1 VELIKIK
8 EKKWVIG
15 LILLFILY
23 FLVNSYVLHK
33 DNFSPVCDSANTI
46 LSAFRAASSITS
58 SHIVDLHSIS
68 HDMSPLLSFLLMLN
82 ILVFGG
88 NIDILMHTNLLFLVI
103 LMYSLYNLGKRIGDK
118 SLGFAAVVVCLSFP
132 AVFGMSRIM
141 WHEFPLM
148 CIMTLSYYLL
158 FKTDYFKNTKYSF
171 LWALTIACGF
181 LIKFTLPIY
190 IFVPVLIYIIK
201 SFLEKG
207 NRKQLVTRLLLC
219 FLIVLSITGWWVLL
233 HANVLIKSRWDMVL
247 GVPVNLFDRIRD
259 AYLFLCCR
267 CVYPPFFLL
276 FIVSFPLLLRKP
288 MFEKSII
295 MIGTFVPIAIFLIA
309 PHASG
314 FGSSRYFVPI
324 LPLIALSIANLIFL
338 FTSKFSR
345 CFVLLVLIIL
355 CAVQFL
361 FLNMGI
367 VKPIIIPE
375 DVLNDTVEAIIAQG
389 KIVPYIS
396 KIDPNEILDILN
408 TRKTQKEISILF
420 LGDFTY
426 VDTSMQI
433 QALKKGYQLSLFT
446 PVQQIKG
453 GSQQSVLDDPKL
465 LDNAEF
471 IFVVEND
478 KYSAEYLHDIHGEY
492 CIPYIIAS
500 FNQKRDNYTNIANF
514 TGKADAKIAL
524 FQKNP
529 VD

>member
-1 VELIKIK
+1 MGLIKIK

-15 LILLFILY
+15 FILLFILY
-23 FLVNSYVLHK
+23 FFANSYVLYK
-33 DNFSPVCDSANTI
+33 DNFSPLCDSANTI
-46 LSAFRAASSITS
+46 LSAFRAASSVTS
-58 SHIVDLHSIS
+58 SHIVDLRSIA

-118 SLGFAAVVVCLSFP
+118 SLGFVAVVVCLSFP

-171 LWALTIACGF
+171 LWALTISCGF
-181 LIKFTLPIY
+181 LIKFTFPIY
-190 IFVPVLIYIIK
+190 IFVPVLIYVIK
-201 SFLEKG
+201 SFLERD
-207 NRKQLVTRLLLC
+207 NRKQLVSRLLSC
-219 FLIVLSITGWWVLL
+219 FLIVLSITGWWY
-233 HANVLIKSRWDMVL
+233 AKWL
-247 GVPVNLFDRIRD
+247 GQVINLRMTEVATGSSQLFCN
-259 AYLFLCCR
+259 ASYLYNFLCNSSIY
-267 CVYPPFFLL
+267 VPFFLL

-288 MFEKSII
+288 TFEKSII
-295 MIGTFVPIAIFLIA
+295 MLGIFVPIAIFLIA

-314 FGSSRYFVPI
+314 FDSSRYFIPI
-324 LPLIALSIANLIFL
+324 LPLIALSIANLVFL
-338 FTSKFSR
+338 FTSKFLR
-345 CFVLLVLIIL
+345 YFTLLVLIIL
-355 CAVQFL
+355 CAMQFL
-361 FLNMGI
+361 FLNIGI
-367 VKPIIIPE
+367 VKPIMLPG
-375 DVLNDTVEAIIAQG
+375 DAPNDTVEAIIGQG
-389 KIVPYIS
+389 KIRPYVS
-396 KIDPNEILDILN
+396 KVDPNEILDILN
-408 TRKTQKEISILF
+408 TRKIKKEISILF

-426 VDTSMQI
+426 VDTGIQM

-446 PVQQIKG
+446 PVQHIKSG
-453 GSQQSVLDDPKL
+453 AQQLVFDNPKF

-478 KYSAEYLHDIHGEY
+478 KPSAKYLHDIHGEY
-492 CIPYIIAS
+492 CIPYIISS
-500 FNQKRDNYTNIANF
+500 FNQKRDNYTKVANF
-514 TGKADAKIAL
+514 TGKAGAKIAL

>member
-1 VELIKIK
+1 
-8 EKKWVIG
+8 
-15 LILLFILY
+15 
-23 FLVNSYVLHK
+23 
-33 DNFSPVCDSANTI
+33 
-46 LSAFRAASSITS
+46 
-58 SHIVDLHSIS
+58 
-68 HDMSPLLSFLLMLN
+68 
-82 ILVFGG
+82 
-88 NIDILMHTNLLFLVI
+88 
-103 LMYSLYNLGKRIGDK
+103 
-118 SLGFAAVVVCLSFP
+118 
-132 AVFGMSRIM
+132 
-141 WHEFPLM
+141 
-148 CIMTLSYYLL
+148 
-158 FKTDYFKNTKYSF
+158 
-171 LWALTIACGF
+171 
-181 LIKFTLPIY
+181 
-190 IFVPVLIYIIK
+190 
-201 SFLEKG
+201 
-207 NRKQLVTRLLLC
+207 
-219 FLIVLSITGWWVLL
+219 
-233 HANVLIKSRWDMVL
+233 
-247 GVPVNLFDRIRD
+247 
-259 AYLFLCCR
+259 
-267 CVYPPFFLL
+267 
-276 FIVSFPLLLRKP
+276 
-288 MFEKSII
+288 